1 MPLCGFIERD
11 ACKLGKL
18 RAGDN
23 SADRVH
29 LGLKSSG
36 GPSVGATP
44 PDRNPRFPGFD
55 VRVLQEVRAAP
66 RRSWGPCPRI
76 QSRPCGASH
85 ISTDSL
91 RDAGFRGEQDGLGD
105 IAPVVVPRSDFTLQ
119 RFPKEPFCKCI
130 LGSTFEVA
138 AGLAGG
144 AARVPLS
151 ELSSPDYEFMSRT
164 ISANKLCY

>member
-1 MPLCGFIERD
+1 MIASVCN
-11 ACKLGKL
+11 LGKL
-18 RAGDN
+18 DAADN
-23 SADRVH
+23 FADRVR

-36 GPSVGATP
+36 GSL
-44 PDRNPRFPGFD
+44 RFD

-66 RRSWGPCPRI
+66 RHSLGPRPRI

-91 RDAGFRGEQDGLGD
+91 RDAGFRGEQDGLGV
-105 IAPVVVPRSDFTLQ
+105 IAPVVVPRSHFTLQ
-119 RFPKEPFCKCI
+119 RFPKESFCKCL

-138 AGLAGG
+138 AGLAGS
-144 AARVPLS
+144 ATRVPLS